1 MSRTIEPTVPVT
13 QLGPANLTWRH
24 RIGLALAAPR
34 WALAVAGD
42 RANSGRASSDILLV
56 MLLVVVAANLRGLV
70 AASWIGAAIQASIG
84 LRAVVVVLSA
94 ALTTSLA
101 FLMVATVVLF
111 AAGGAARSLPR
122 AFDLASVA
130 LLPMLAV
137 QLVVTAIVRL
147 VADHPPGWVSFAAA
161 GIAYSWGGIVVANA
175 VRVARQNLS
184 VRAVPPARVTATA
197 GRVGALW
204 LGIVGLAFV
213 SQVVWVAT
221 HIEQIRPL
229 RIGDVAPAF
238 SVSTITADGEL
249 GPAWAL
255 ASASGKPVVLD
266 FWATWCG
273 PCRAAMPGLAN
284 VTKAYAGRVEIV
296 GINLDDPHKAAA
308 MFATSQYPMR
318 LVFDDAHVA
327 EQFGVTAIPH
337 LVLIDQRGHV
347 RQVWRGGVDE
357 AGLRGALDQLL
368 TP

>member
-1 MSRTIEPTVPVT
+1 MSRTIEPTVAVAPNT
-13 QLGPANLTWRH
+13 LSWRH

-42 RANSGRASSDILLV
+42 RENAGRASSDILLV
-56 MLLVVVAANLRGLV
+56 MLLVVVAVNLRGLV
-70 AASWIGAAIQASIG
+70 AATWHGAAIQVSLG
-84 LRAVVVVLSA
+84 LQGIVVVLSA

-101 FLMVATVVLF
+101 FLMVATILLF

-130 LLPMLAV
+130 LIPMLTV
-137 QLVVTAIVRL
+137 QLVVSAAVRS
-147 VADHPPGWVSFAAA
+147 VADFPPSWVSFVAA
-161 GIAYSWGGIVVANA
+161 GIAYSWGGILVANA
-175 VRVARQNLS
+175 VRVARQKLS
-184 VRAVPPARVTATA
+184 VRAVPPAQVTVTS

-204 LGIVGLAFV
+204 LAFTALAVV
-213 SQVVWVAT
+213 SQLVWVTT

-229 RIGDVAPAF
+229 RIGDVAPTF
-238 SVSTITADGEL
+238 SVSTITSDGKL

-255 ASASGKPVVLD
+255 TSAIGKPVVVD

-296 GINLDDPHKAAA
+296 GINMDDPKKAAA
-308 MFATSQYPMR
+308 MFAAAQYPMR
-318 LVFDDAHVA
+318 LLFDDSDVA

-337 LVLIDQRGHV
+337 MVLLDQRGQV

-357 AGLRGALDQLL
+357 ARLRGALDQLL

>member
-1 MSRTIEPTVPVT
+1 MSRTVEPTVSVSPSA
-13 QLGPANLTWRH
+13 LRWRH
-24 RIGLALAAPR
+24 RIGLALASPR

-42 RANSGRASSDILLV
+42 RENAGRASSDILLV

-70 AASWIGAAIQASIG
+70 AASWMGTAIQASLG

-111 AAGGAARSLPR
+111 AAGGAARSLSR

-130 LLPMLAV
+130 LLPMLTV
-137 QLVVTAIVRL
+137 QLVVSSVVRA
-147 VADHPPGWVSFAAA
+147 VADYPPSWVSFAAA
-161 GIAYSWGGIVVANA
+161 GIAYSWGGIIVANA
-175 VRVARQNLS
+175 VRVARQKLS
-184 VRAVPPARVTATA
+184 VRAIPPARVVALS
-197 GRVGALW
+197 GRVGTLW
-204 LGIVGLAFV
+204 LGFATLALV
-213 SQVVWVAT
+213 AQVVWVAT

-229 RIGDVAPAF
+229 RIGDVAPTFA
-238 SVSTITADGEL
+238 VRTITTDGEL
-249 GPAWAL
+249 GPDWSL
-255 ASASGKPVVLD
+255 ASAAGKPVVVD

-284 VTKAYAGRVEIV
+284 VTKAYAGRVEVI
-296 GINLDDPHKAAA
+296 GINLDDPRKAAA
-308 MFATSQYPMR
+308 MFTAAQYPMR
-318 LVFDDAHVA
+318 LLFDSSHVA

-337 LVLIDQRGHV
+337 LVLLDQRGQV